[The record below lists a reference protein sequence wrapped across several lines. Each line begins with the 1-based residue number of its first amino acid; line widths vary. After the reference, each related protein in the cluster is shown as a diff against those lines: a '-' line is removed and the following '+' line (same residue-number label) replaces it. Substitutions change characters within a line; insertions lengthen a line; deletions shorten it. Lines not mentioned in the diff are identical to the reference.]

1 MTKLIKILGI
11 DIFIKYPLDSN
22 ELNNPLLDNMLL
34 IDCIKLFLIV
44 LLINFLISSKI
55 KNKIGIKIIN
65 YVPIKYALINSKNV
79 DSFIFRIIWLKPAVF
94 PVPVCTWAKIKN
106 KSYPYLYFSTVIDPI

>member
-1 MTKLIKILGI
+1 MTKWIKILGI
-11 DIFIKYPLDSN
+11 DIFIKYPLESN

-34 IDCIKLFLIV
+34 IDCIELFLIV

-65 YVPIKYALINSKNV
+65 YVPIKYALIHSRPLARL
-79 DSFIFRIIWLKPAVF
+79 IH
-94 PVPVCTWAKIKN
+94 
-106 KSYPYLYFSTVIDPI
+106 Y